1 MKIGGGIFVLSVLF
15 AVCGNGGTAQPRD
28 TAICDKILGDTLSS
42 RELPLPEIPST
53 LRSAP
58 ERAAYVVTHFWD
70 DMDFRDT
77 LCSRDTAFMEQNFV
91 NFVALF
97 PHAES
102 TSLQPAVRNLMRR
115 AEADPV
121 AYTLLM
127 EIAEKYLYEPVS
139 PMVNEEYFI
148 FFLEEMVRTPVL
160 GEYDKMRSVYLLEA
174 AKKNRPGM
182 KAADFTYFTRDG
194 RLQTLYGTKGRRI
207 LLIFYDPDCDHCKK
221 TMEKLQGN
229 EFLRQ
234 QIHAQQLTVLAIYA
248 DDDRKAWNRT
258 KNDFPTEWIVGLDRG
273 DIRERELYVMSV
285 MPTLYLLDCDKKVV
299 LKEVPLQTLLGVL
312 SDDLYR

>member
-139 PMVNEEYFI
+139 PMLNEEYFI
-148 FFLEEMVRTPVL
+148 FF
-160 GEYDKMRSVYLLEA
+160 
-174 AKKNRPGM
+174 
-182 KAADFTYFTRDG
+182 
-194 RLQTLYGTKGRRI
+194 
-207 LLIFYDPDCDHCKK
+207 
-221 TMEKLQGN
+221 
-229 EFLRQ
+229 
-234 QIHAQQLTVLAIYA
+234 
-248 DDDRKAWNRT
+248 
-258 KNDFPTEWIVGLDRG
+258 
-273 DIRERELYVMSV
+273 
-285 MPTLYLLDCDKKVV
+285 
-299 LKEVPLQTLLGVL
+299 
-312 SDDLYR
+312 

>member
-1 MKIGGGIFVLSVLF
+1 MRIAGEIFVLSLLF
-15 AVCGNGGTAQPRD
+15 AVWGNSGVAQPRD
-28 TAICDKILGDTLSS
+28 TAISSKTLGDTLLP

-77 LCSRDTAFMEQNFV
+77 LCARDTAFMEQNFV
-91 NFVALF
+91 NFIALF

-102 TSLQPAVRNLMRR
+102 TSLQLAVRDLMRR
-115 AEADPV
+115 AEVDPV
-121 AYTLLM
+121 AYTLMM
-127 EIAEKYLYEPVS
+127 EIAEKYLYESAS
-139 PMVNEEYFI
+139 PMLNEEYFI
-148 FFLEEMVRTPVL
+148 FFLEEIVRTPVL
-160 GEYDKMRSVYLLEA
+160 GEYDKMRPVYLLEA

-194 RLQTLYGTKGRRI
+194 RRQTLYATKGRRI
-207 LLIFYDPDCDHCKK
+207 LLIFYDPDCDHCQKM
-221 TMEKLQGN
+221 MEKLQGN

-234 QIHAQQLTVLAIYA
+234 QIHAERLTVLAIYA
-248 DDDRKAWNRT
+248 DNDRKAWNRT
-258 KNDFPTEWIVGLDRG
+258 KNDFPTEWIVGLDGG

-285 MPTLYLLDCDKKVV
+285 MPTLYLLDRNKKVV

-312 SDDLYR
+312 ADDLHR

>member
-1 MKIGGGIFVLSVLF
+1 MKIGGEIFILSLLF
-15 AVCGNGGTAQPRD
+15 AVWGNGGTAQPRD
-28 TAICDKILGDTLSS
+28 TAICGKISGDTLSS
-42 RELPLPEIPST
+42 RELPLPKIPST
-53 LRSAP
+53 LRGVP

-91 NFVALF
+91 NFIALF

-102 TSLQPAVRNLMRR
+102 TSLQPAVRDLMRR

-127 EIAEKYLYEPVS
+127 EMAEKYLYESAS
-139 PMVNEEYFI
+139 PMLNEEYFI
-148 FFLEEMVRTPVL
+148 FFLEEITRTPVL

-221 TMEKLQGN
+221 MMEKLQGN